1 MNSQLEI
8 ISAGPALSI
17 QDFGR
22 PGFCRFGLSKGGA
35 MDLYAI
41 AEGNALLGNVD
52 TAASIEIA
60 SFGGKFRAV
69 GDEFMVALTGAPMR
83 STVDGEA
90 MPWRTSFSLKNGQV
104 LDIGSVLDDKGT
116 YGYLHIAGGIE
127 VEPEIGSMGTHLRA
141 GIGGIQGKTL
151 EAGTLLNIAPA
162 NTDKTVVQNLPP
174 PNYLGTNR
182 LRILWGAQSER
193 FSAATR
199 ERLLH
204 ASFSISHRR
213 DRMAM
218 QLTPQDSDEPFE
230 SLLSGLSDPV
240 QDGEIQITGDG
251 VPAIVARE
259 HQPTGG
265 YPRIASVI
273 SADLAAAAQLPTGR
287 VFKFELVSYTEAVD
301 ALIQWQN
308 SIDQLTGLLQPMIR
322 SPNDIDNLLGYN
334 LIDGVISASDD
345 I

>member
-1 MNSQLEI
+1 VSQLEI

-17 QDFGR
+17 QDLGR

-35 MDLYAI
+35 MDPYAI
-41 AEGNALLGNVD
+41 AEGNALLGNAD
-52 TAASIEIA
+52 AAASIEMA

-69 GDEFMVALTGAPMR
+69 GDEFMAALTGAPMK
-83 STVDGEA
+83 STIDGVPI
-90 MPWRTSFSLKNGQV
+90 PWRTSFSLKDGQV
-104 LDIGSVLDDKGT
+104 LDIGSSLDDSGT
-116 YGYLHIAGGIE
+116 YGYLHVAGGIS
-127 VEPEIGSMGTHLRA
+127 VEPEIGSMSTHLRA
-141 GIGGIQGKTL
+141 GIGGVQGKALT
-151 EAGTLLNIAPA
+151 ASTLLNIAPSTS
-162 NTDKTVVQNLPP
+162 NQTINQRLPAP
-174 PNYLGTNR
+174 HYLGTNR
-182 LRILWGAQSER
+182 LRILWGMQSER
-193 FSAATR
+193 FSSETR
-199 ERLLH
+199 ERLLN

-218 QLTPQDSDEPFE
+218 RLAPQDSDEPFE
-230 SLLSGLSDPV
+230 GLLSGLSDPI

-287 VFKFELVSYTEAVD
+287 VFKFQLVSDAEALD
-301 ALIQWQN
+301 ALIQWRN
-308 SIDQLTGLLQPMIR
+308 DIDQVTAQVQSVIR
-322 SPNDIDNLLGYN
+322 SPDDIDNLLGYN